1 MIKRLYIKSPME
13 CKNDYDNTESYQ
25 ECLCEEELNLRDY
38 MRLLW
43 EQHVYW
49 TRMTIISIIN
59 DLPDEEPTTKR
70 LLRNA
75 KDFERAFKPFYGS
88 KVAHEFGSLITEH
101 LVIAA
106 ELVKAAKAGNKN
118 AAAIAEK
125 RWYKNADEIVSF
137 LAHINHFGS
146 EEHMRKMWYKHLSL
160 TKSEAIAILTGN
172 YVKGIS
178 IFDQIE
184 EEALI
189 MADDFADG
197 IINQFPPRSA

>member
-1 MIKRLYIKSPME
+1 ME
-13 CKNDYDNTESYQ
+13 YGNDYDNTGSYQ
-25 ECLCEEELNLRDY
+25 ERLCEEEINLRDY

-59 DLPDEEPTTKR
+59 GLPDEEPTTRR

-88 KVAHEFGSLITEH
+88 KVANKFGRLITDH

-118 AAAIAEK
+118 AVVNAEK
-125 RWYKNADEIVSF
+125 RWYANADEIVSF
-137 LAHINHFGS
+137 LAEINPYWS
-146 EEHMRKMWYKHLSL
+146 EEHMRQMWYKHLSL
-160 TKSEAIAILTGN
+160 TKSEAVAILTGN
-172 YVKGIS
+172 YAKGIS

-184 EEALI
+184 EQALL

-197 IINQFPPRSA
+197 IVKQFPPTSE